1 MTIFFLKKTKYLI
14 FWSLFTQIYA
24 KMNFLLQLRSASFW
38 YWKNLTTNEI
48 PNRQTDGQTY
58 NSDFIEPSVG
68 RESNM
73 LSIIYKNRL
82 MKMTNCIRRE
92 RKGKVSEKL
101 MEHIYEEST
110 DRL

>member
-1 MTIFFLKKTKYLI
+1 
-14 FWSLFTQIYA
+14 
-24 KMNFLLQLRSASFW
+24 
-38 YWKNLTTNEI
+38 
-48 PNRQTDGQTY
+48 
-58 NSDFIEPSVG
+58 
-68 RESNM
+68 M

-82 MKMTNCIRRE
+82 MKMVNCIRRE